1 MFIDANTGPNR
12 DTCIAP
18 DGYTLVPFTPT
29 MLLHTSAVRKMEL
42 RLDFERERLFQC
54 ATEDEFS
61 STFPKWLQYFK
72 ALKCLQVQIP
82 VSFPKP
88 WAHGYSSQR
97 GKVYAT
103 TQDKV
108 CRFDELVGGRGE
120 FIGRSSR
127 GVVLEDWR
135 WTPTEEGGTM
145 DWSKVPAEALEAHGA
160 A

>member
-1 MFIDANTGPNR
+1 MYIDANNGSTR
-12 DTCIAP
+12 DTSIAP
-18 DGYTLVPFTPT
+18 DGYTHVPFTPDI
-29 MLLHTSAVRKMEL
+29 LLHTSAVTKMKL
-42 RLDFERERLFQC
+42 RLGFGREGLFKS
-54 ATEDEFS
+54 ATEDGFI
-61 STFPKWLQYFK
+61 STFPKWLKYSK

-103 TQDKV
+103 TRDKM

-120 FIGRSSR
+120 FIGRGSR

-145 DWSKVPAEALEAHGA
+145 DWSKVPAEALEAHSA